1 MFGSF
6 LPSLWSSINHSLLG
20 SRSRH
25 CYAIM
30 FDTHFSGYRVN
41 RNFGQEFPKPAV
53 DSVVDF
59 AILRIFDEEPYKEY
73 RVGFHRFDADITQ
86 IEEAVRSCT
95 IHD

>member
-1 MFGSF
+1 LHAS
-6 LPSLWSSINHSLLG
+6 H
-20 SRSRH
+20 
-25 CYAIM
+25 Y
-30 FDTHFSGYRVN
+30 V
-41 RNFGQEFPKPAV
+41 GQEFPKPAV

-95 IHD
+95 IHH